1 MTRKAP
7 AVCVLGLGLWI
18 VGLGP
23 FLLAQADQSTSTPP
37 QQPTFR
43 AGANYVRVDMYATED
58 GQPVEDIKAD
68 EIDLREDGVPQNIE
82 TFEHVVVRAA
92 GPQETRI
99 EPNTVAESRQMAAD
113 ARARVLVIF
122 LDTYHTQLGSSAR
135 MRLPLTRFLD
145 RVLGPDD
152 LVALMT
158 PEMSA
163 TDLTFAR
170 KTTVI
175 SNIMQEE
182 WWGRRARLTD
192 RDPKEETYEACYGVS
207 TSSNGIASEMMARR
221 REKLTLDALE
231 DLIVHLR
238 GLREERKAV
247 ITVTE
252 GWRLYTEDRNLAR
265 TTGNQPPPTTSP
277 VGISGGRLG
286 VGRQGNATG
295 VDQLECDADRMA
307 LALLNHDRRLR
318 DIEDAA
324 NRANVT
330 FYPVY
335 AQGLTPF
342 DAPIGP
348 ERPPPPSV
356 DAANLGARQN
366 SLRELA
372 ENTDGTAVIG
382 TNDIERGLRR
392 IAADLSSYYLLGYY
406 STNTKLDGRFRSIE
420 VKLKRPGVQ
429 VRARRGYRGLTA
441 EEVLNVSS
449 PASPAAAAPPPSL
462 AVTVNPRAQF
472 RIRTSGW
479 TSGEGATA
487 AAWIVG
493 ELDYATRKDLAWSAG
508 ATADVTVV
516 SATGMDV
523 TSASIDIP
531 ATDAAFSIRVPAEGG
546 IAPGEYA
553 VRVRVRPNAGAG
565 LPVADTARLIIAA
578 TPSPLGEP
586 VMWRRGPSTGPRYAM
601 TADPR
606 FTRLERVRFEMA
618 TTTAGPATGRMLD
631 RLGRAMQIPVQITE
645 KPDASG
651 SFRWIVAEAVL
662 APLAPGDYAIEV
674 TLADGKQTAGF
685 KIVP

>member
-1 MTRKAP
+1 MGSRFSLSLIAL
-7 AVCVLGLGLWI
+7 AASAAL
-18 VGLGP
+18 
-23 FLLAQADQSTSTPP
+23 FAQAGQPANTQPP
-37 QQPTFR
+37 QPIFR
-43 AGANYVRVDMYATED
+43 AGANYVRVDMYATDE
-58 GQPVEDIKAD
+58 GLPVEDLKVD
-68 EIDLREDGVPQNIE
+68 EIELREDGAPQTID

-99 EPNTVAESRQMAAD
+99 EPNTVNESRQMAAE

-135 MRLPLTRFLD
+135 MRLPLTRFLE

-158 PEMSA
+158 QEMSA

-170 KTTVI
+170 RTTVI
-175 SNIMQEE
+175 SNIMQDE
-182 WWGRRARLTD
+182 WWGRRGRLTD
-192 RDPKEETYEACYGVS
+192 RDPKEEIYEACYGVS
-207 TSSNGIASEMMARR
+207 TSSGGIVSEMMARR

-231 DLIVHLR
+231 DLVVHLR
-238 GLREERKAV
+238 GIREERKAV
-247 ITVTE
+247 IAVTE
-252 GWRLYTEDRNLAR
+252 GWRLFTEDRNLSR
-265 TTGNQPPPTTSP
+265 TTGNQAPPLAPP
-277 VGISGGRLG
+277 VGIGGGTLG
-286 VGRQGNATG
+286 VGRRGSATG

-307 LALLNHDRRLR
+307 LSLLNHDRRLR

-324 NRANVT
+324 NRGNVT

-348 ERPPPPSV
+348 ERPPPPAV
-356 DAANLGARQN
+356 DAANLNARQN

-382 TNDIERGLRR
+382 TNDIEGGLQR

-406 STNTKLDGRFRSIE
+406 STNTKLDGRFRSIS
-420 VKLKRPGVQ
+420 VKVKRPGVQ

-441 EEVLNVSS
+441 EDLLN
-449 PASPAAAAPPPSL
+449 ASHGTTPTAAAAAPSPS
-462 AVTVNPRAQF
+462 VVVNPRAQF

-516 SATGMDV
+516 SASGMEV
-523 TSASIDIP
+523 TSASVDIP
-531 ATDAAFSIRVPAEGG
+531 ATDGAFSIRVPAEGG

-553 VRVRVRPNAGAG
+553 VRVRVRPNGDSG
-565 LPVADTARLIIAA
+565 LPVADTARLIIAEK
-578 TPSPLGEP
+578 PSPLGEP
-586 VMWRRGPSTGPRYAM
+586 VMWRRGPSIGPRYAM

-606 FTRLERVRFEMA
+606 FTRNERVRFEMA
-618 TTTAGPATGRMLD
+618 TATPGVATGRMLD
-631 RLGRAMQIPVQITE
+631 RSGKPMQIPVQITE
-645 KPDASG
+645 RPDPSG
-651 SFRWIVAEAVL
+651 SFRWIIADATL

-674 TLADGKQTAGF
+674 ALADGRQTAGF

>member
-1 MTRKAP
+1 MRSRFSLSLIAL
-7 AVCVLGLGLWI
+7 AASAAL
-18 VGLGP
+18 
-23 FLLAQADQSTSTPP
+23 FAQADQPANTQP

-43 AGANYVRVDMYATED
+43 AGANYVRVDMYVTDD
-58 GQPVEDIKAD
+58 GLPVEDLKAD
-68 EIDLREDGVPQNIE
+68 EIELREDGTPQTID

-99 EPNTVAESRQMAAD
+99 EPNTVTESRQMAAE

-135 MRLPLTRFLD
+135 MRLPLTRFLE

-170 KTTVI
+170 RTTVI
-175 SNIMQEE
+175 SNIMQDE
-182 WWGRRARLTD
+182 WWGRRGRLTD
-192 RDPKEETYEACYGVS
+192 RDPKEEIYEACYGVS
-207 TSSNGIASEMMARR
+207 TSSGGMVSEMMARR

-231 DLIVHLR
+231 DLVVHLR
-238 GLREERKAV
+238 GIREERKAV
-247 ITVTE
+247 IAVTE
-252 GWRLYTEDRNLAR
+252 GWRLFTEDRNLSR
-265 TTGNQPPPTTSP
+265 TTGNQSPPLAPP
-277 VGISGGRLG
+277 VGIGGGTLG
-286 VGRQGNATG
+286 VGRRGSATG

-307 LALLNHDRRLR
+307 LSLLNHDRRLR

-324 NRANVT
+324 NRGNVT

-348 ERPPPPSV
+348 ERPPPPAV
-356 DAANLGARQN
+356 DSANLNARQS

-382 TNDIERGLRR
+382 TNDIEGGLRR

-406 STNTKLDGRFRSIE
+406 STNTKLDGRFRNIS
-420 VKLKRPGVQ
+420 VKVKRPGVQ

-441 EEVLNVSS
+441 DDVLN
-449 PASPAAAAPPPSL
+449 ASPGTTPTAAAAAPSL
-462 AVTVNPRAQF
+462 SVVVNPRAQF

-516 SATGMDV
+516 AASGREV
-523 TSASIDIP
+523 TSASIEIP
-531 ATDAAFSIRVPAEGG
+531 ATDGAFSIRIPAEGG

-553 VRVRVRPNAGAG
+553 VRVRVRPNSDAG
-565 LPVADTARLIIAA
+565 LPVADTARLIIAEK
-578 TPSPLGEP
+578 PSPLGEP

-606 FTRLERVRFEMA
+606 FTRNERVRFEMA
-618 TTTAGPATGRMLD
+618 TTTAGAATGRMLD
-631 RLGRAMQIPVQITE
+631 RAGKPMQVPVQITE
-645 KPDASG
+645 RPDPSG
-651 SFRWIVAEAVL
+651 SFRWIIADATL

-674 TLADGKQTAGF
+674 ALADGKQTAGF

>member
-1 MTRKAP
+1 LSISSA
-7 AVCVLGLGLWI
+7 
-18 VGLGP
+18 
-23 FLLAQADQSTSTPP
+23 

-58 GQPVEDIKAD
+58 GLPVEDIKAD

-82 TFEHVVVRAA
+82 TFEHVVVRPA

-135 MRLPLTRFLD
+135 MRLPLTRFLE
-145 RVLGPDD
+145 RVLGQDD

-192 RDPKEETYEACYGVS
+192 RDPKEEVYEACYGVS
-207 TSSNGIASEMMARR
+207 TSSNGIVAEMMARR

-231 DLIVHLR
+231 DLVVHLR

-252 GWRLYTEDRNLAR
+252 GWRLFTEDRNLAR
-265 TTGNQPPPTTSP
+265 TTGNEPPPLAPP
-277 VGISGGRLG
+277 VGVGGGQLG
-286 VGRQGNATG
+286 VGRRGNANG
-295 VDQLECDADRMA
+295 VDRLECDADRMA

-348 ERPPPPSV
+348 ERPPPPSI
-356 DAANLGARQN
+356 DRANLSARQN

-382 TNDIERGLRR
+382 TNDIEGGLRR

-406 STNTKLDGRFRSIE
+406 STNTKLDGRFRNIA
-420 VKLKRPGVQ
+420 VKVKRPGVQ

-441 EEVLNVSS
+441 DDVLNASS
-449 PASPAAAAPPPSL
+449 PAGPTAAVAATPSL
-462 AVTVNPRAQF
+462 SVVVNPRAQF

-493 ELDYATRKDLAWSAG
+493 ELDYATRKELAWSAG

-516 SATGMDV
+516 AASGMEV
-523 TSASIDIP
+523 TSSSIEIP
-531 ATDAAFSIRVPAEGG
+531 ATDAAFSIRIPAEGG

-553 VRVRVRPNAGAG
+553 VRVRVRPNSDTG
-565 LPVADTARLIIAA
+565 LPVADTARLIIAEK
-578 TPSPLGEP
+578 PSTLGEP

-606 FTRLERVRFEMA
+606 FTRIERVRFEMA
-618 TTTAGPATGRMLD
+618 TMTVGAATGRMLD
-631 RLGRAMQIPVQITE
+631 RLGRPMQIPVQITE
-645 KPDASG
+645 RPDPAG

>member
-1 MTRKAP
+1 MRSRLTVSLFAL
-7 AVCVLGLGLWI
+7 AASAAL
-18 VGLGP
+18 
-23 FLLAQADQSTSTPP
+23 FAQADQSAQAP

-58 GQPVEDIKAD
+58 GQPVEDIKL
-68 EIDLREDGVPQNIE
+68 EELDLREDGVPQNIE

-92 GPQETRI
+92 GAQETRI

-135 MRLPLTRFLD
+135 MRVPLTRFLD

-182 WWGRRARLTD
+182 WWGRRSRLTD
-192 RDPKEETYEACYGVS
+192 RDPKEEMYEACYGAP

-221 REKLTLDALE
+221 REKLTLDSLD

-252 GWRLYTEDRNLAR
+252 GWRLFSEDRNLTR
-265 TTGNQPPPTTSP
+265 STGQPPVTSP

-286 VGRQGNATG
+286 VGRQGNASG
-295 VDQLECDADRMA
+295 VDQLECDADRNV
-307 LALLNHDRRLR
+307 LALLDDERRLR
-318 DIEDAA
+318 DIADAA

-356 DAANLGARQN
+356 DSANLNTRQN

-406 STNTKLDGRFRSIE
+406 STNTKLDGRFRNIE

-441 EEVLNVSS
+441 EDVLNAAS
-449 PASPAAAAPPPSL
+449 PASAAAAPAPSL
-462 AVTVNPRAQF
+462 AVVVNPRAQF

-516 SATGMDV
+516 AASGMEV
-523 TSASIDIP
+523 TSASVNIP
-531 ATDAAFSIRVPAEGG
+531 ATDGAFSIRIPAEGG

-553 VRVRVRPNAGAG
+553 VRVRVRPNADAG
-565 LPVADTARLIIAA
+565 LPVADTARLIISAKP
-578 TPSPLGEP
+578 TSLGEP
-586 VMWRRGPSTGPRYAM
+586 VMWRRGPSTGPKYAM

-618 TTTAGPATGRMLD
+618 TSTAGAATGRMLD
-631 RLGRAMQIPVQITE
+631 RLGRPMQIPVQLTE
-645 KPDASG
+645 KPDPSG

-674 TLADGKQTAGF
+674 TLADGKQTAAF

>member
-1 MTRKAP
+1 MTKKSL
-7 AVCVLGLGLWI
+7 AVCSLGLGLCVLGL
-18 VGLGP
+18 VP
-23 FLLAQADQSTSTPP
+23 FVAATLAQQP

-58 GQPVEDIKAD
+58 GQPVGDIKAD

-82 TFEHVVVRAA
+82 TFEHIVVRAA

-113 ARARVLVIF
+113 ARARVFVIF

-192 RDPKEETYEACYGVS
+192 RDPKEDTYEACYGVS

-231 DLIVHLR
+231 DLVVHLR

-277 VGISGGRLG
+277 VGIRGGRLG

-295 VDQLECDADRMA
+295 VDQLECDADRNA
-307 LALLNHDRRLR
+307 LSLLNHDRRLR

-348 ERPPPPSV
+348 ERPPPPAV
-356 DAANLGARQN
+356 DAANLSTRQN

-372 ENTDGTAVIG
+372 DNTDGTAVIG

-420 VKLKRPGVQ
+420 VKVKRPGVQ
-429 VRARRGYRGLTA
+429 IRARRGYRGLTA
-441 EEVLNVSS
+441 EDVLNASS
-449 PASPAAAAPPPSL
+449 PASPTAALPSV
-462 AVTVNPRAQF
+462 AVVVNPRAQF

-516 SATGMDV
+516 SATGMEV

-553 VRVRVRPNAGAG
+553 VRVRVRPNSDTG
-565 LPVADTARLIIAA
+565 LPVADTARLIISA

-618 TTTAGPATGRMLD
+618 TTTAGPAMGRMLD
-631 RLGRAMQIPVQITE
+631 RLGRPMQIPVQITE
-645 KPDASG
+645 KPDPSG

-674 TLADGKQTAGF
+674 TMADSKQTAGF

>member
-1 MTRKAP
+1 M
-7 AVCVLGLGLWI
+7 GLGLWI